1 MISSGLFMKKTKN
14 NILYLANFLIMN
26 IISRYLQACDI
37 NAKRLI
43 DTVGIGAAV
52 NCVTL
57 MFIDSERAERCHQP
71 AGHGE
76 RSY

>member
-1 MISSGLFMKKTKN
+1 
-14 NILYLANFLIMN
+14 MN

-57 MFIDSERAERCHQP
+57 MFIDSERVERCHQP

-76 RSY
+76 RSYWGDWRTDYFQRQRF